1 MAIGGTRLDN
11 PSAVGDEGRPRGASL
26 TVIAVVVV
34 AMLAAAGYLVG
45 EPLRF
50 TSFALLVGLVSA
62 GMALLSQDRLQPTV
76 LGHLL
81 FLPSAVVLSAL
92 VGASGL
98 LALQSPGVTALAIG
112 ALAAMFGVAAGWND
126 AFDRPTVTTTLVES
140 GLSYLL
146 FVVWLV
152 VLGVVGGLGLLG
164 RELLLSLTRG
174 AGPVVS
180 FLSLFGL
187 LALAAFCLYVAV
199 RAFPAIELTPVHR
212 RAAARARYRRLKST
226 LLRMTAVALVAVV
239 VGFLGTVTGTIRPLI
254 GVPFLGGPVVVLAQ
268 LTAIPLASVA
278 TLALVMAVLSWVTR
292 RATAGFEN
300 LSTRTVAAA
309 AAAVCYSAA
318 LLVSIPTFLRLGYV
332 GVTFFFLVPVLPL
345 LVYVGLV
352 GVLVCFYAGILPGR
366 AAAPAVVA
374 AGLVA
379 MGLGGGVYG
388 FPSLFVF
395 AAVTGALVAWDVG
408 TFGLGV
414 TAELGHIPE
423 TRRLELYHGV
433 VAVGIGL
440 VAVAGLTLLDLAR
453 RTVGSGIGSPTTMGL
468 AVLGVILV
476 AVGLRG

>member
-26 TVIAVVVV
+26 TVIAVVAV
-34 AMLAAAGYLVG
+34 AVLAAAGYLVG
-45 EPLRF
+45 EPLMF
-50 TSFALLVGLVSA
+50 TSFALLVGLISA
-62 GMALLSQDRLQPTV
+62 GMALLSRDRLQPTV

-98 LALQSPGVTALAIG
+98 LALASPGVAALAVG
-112 ALAAMFGVAAGWND
+112 ALAAMFGVTAGWND

-152 VLGVVGGLGLLG
+152 VLGVVVAVGFLG
-164 RELLLSLTRG
+164 RELVLSLTRG
-174 AGPVVS
+174 TGPVAA
-180 FLSLFGL
+180 FFGLFGL
-187 LALAAFCLYVAV
+187 LALAAFCLYIAV

-212 RAAARARYRRLKST
+212 RDAARARYGRLKST
-226 LLRMTAVALVAVV
+226 LLRVTAVALVALV
-239 VGFLGTVTGTIRPLI
+239 VGFLGLVTGTIQPLLS
-254 GVPFLGGPVVVLAQ
+254 VPFVGGPIVVLSR
-268 LTAIPLASVA
+268 LTAIPLGSVA
-278 TLALVMAVLSWVTR
+278 TLALLLAVLAWVTR
-292 RATAGFEN
+292 RATAGFES
-300 LSTRTVAAA
+300 LSTQTVGAG
-309 AAAVCYSAA
+309 AAAVCYSAV

-332 GVTFFFLVPVLPL
+332 GVRVFFLVPLLPI
-345 LVYVGLV
+345 LVYLGLV
-352 GVLVCFYAGILPGR
+352 GVLIGFATEILPGR

-379 MGLGGGVYG
+379 MGLGGAVYG

-414 TAELGHIPE
+414 TAELGHIPQ

-440 VAVAGLTLLDLAR
+440 VAVAGLTVLDLAR
-453 RTVGSGIGSPTTMGL
+453 RSVGSGIGSPTTMGL
-468 AVLGVILV
+468 AVLGVVLV

>member
-34 AMLAAAGYLVG
+34 AVLAAAGYLVG
-45 EPLRF
+45 KPLMF
-50 TSFALLVGLVSA
+50 TSFALFVGFMSA
-62 GMALLSQDRLQPTV
+62 GMALLSRDRLQSTV

-98 LALQSPGVTALAIG
+98 LGLATPGVAALAVG
-112 ALAAMFGVAAGWND
+112 ALAAMFGVTAGWND
-126 AFDRPTVTTTLVES
+126 AFDQPTVRTTLVES

-146 FVVWLV
+146 FVVWLI
-152 VLGVVGGLGLLG
+152 VLGVFVGLGLLG
-164 RELLLSLTRG
+164 RGVVLSLTRG
-174 AGPVVS
+174 AGSVVS
-180 FLSLFGL
+180 FFGLFGL
-187 LALAAFCLYVAV
+187 LAIAAFCLYVAV

-212 RAAARARYRRLKST
+212 RDAARARYRRLKST
-226 LLRMTAVALVAVV
+226 LLRLTAVAGIAVV
-239 VGFLGTVTGTIRPLI
+239 VGFLGLVTGTIQPLLS
-254 GVPFLGGPVVVLAQ
+254 VPFVGGPIVVLTR

-278 TLALVMAVLSWVTR
+278 TLALIMAVLAWVTR

-300 LSTRTVAAA
+300 LSTRTVGAAV
-309 AAAVCYSAA
+309 AAVCYSVA
-318 LLVSIPTFLRLGYV
+318 LLASIPTFLRLGYI
-332 GVTFFFLVPVLPL
+332 GVAFFYLVPVLPL
-345 LVYVGLV
+345 LVYLGLV
-352 GVLVCFYAGILPGR
+352 GVVIGFATGMLPGR
-366 AAAPAVVA
+366 AASPAVVA

-379 MGLGGGVYG
+379 MGLGGAMYG

-395 AAVTGALVAWDVG
+395 AAVTGALVTWDVG
-408 TFGLGV
+408 TFGLSV

-440 VAVAGLTLLDLAR
+440 VAVAGLTVIDLAR
-453 RTVGSGIGSPTTMGL
+453 RSVGSGIGSPTTMGL
-468 AVLGVILV
+468 AVLGVVLV